1 MHMRLAAACIAAPQM
16 CIAKANARITF
27 RINNQIRAK
36 KATIES
42 AQGTSAILRNR
53 GATRPGHD
61 CYPALRCGKICLKFT
76 RRASQTRLVHARS
89 QAIGSAGLRALSVPL
104 NTANNALEGLTRTQ
118 SKLASLACRKVTFK
132 MGKLRLLRCQTHL
145 KNQTLPS
152 SLMVQADVLSAKGA
166 PIK

>member
-1 MHMRLAAACIAAPQM
+1 MRLAAACIAAPQM

-53 GATRPGHD
+53 GATRPAHD
-61 CYPALRCGKICLKFT
+61 CYPALRCGKRCLKFT

>member
-1 MHMRLAAACIAAPQM
+1 M
-16 CIAKANARITF
+16 CIAKANARITL
-27 RINNQIRAK
+27 RINNPNPRKK

-53 GATRPGHD
+53 GTTRLAHD

-89 QAIGSAGLRALSVPL
+89 QTIRSAGLRALSVPL
-104 NTANNALEGLTRTQ
+104 NTANNALESLTRTQ
-118 SKLASLACRKVTFK
+118 SKLASLACWKVTFK
-132 MGKLRLLRCQTHL
+132 MGKLRLLRGQTHL

-152 SLMVQADVLSAKGA
+152 SLMVQADVKCKRRSN
-166 PIK
+166 